1 MTIQE
6 KKWKTAFFI
15 LLSIK
20 GILFILFVILILR
33 LFPTAEG
40 ELFESQPIH
49 TDESLFTIETDKQR
63 FNQFIG
69 QLLAETE
76 SEVPYVI
83 EFGESNLQLRTRFDV
98 MGQEI
103 PLVVYFNPEVEPNG
117 DLLLMVDSFELGLFS
132 LPVDRM
138 LMLLNGTLELE
149 HWIIIYPTEEL
160 VDLKV
165 SELPLDENERMSLR
179 FKTLD
184 MEKDHIILGLYYH

>member
-15 LLSIK
+15 LLSII
-20 GILFILFVILILR
+20 GILFILFFISILR

-40 ELFESQPIH
+40 DLFESQPIH
-49 TDESLFTIETDKQR
+49 TGEALFTIETDKQR

-76 SEVPYVI
+76 SEVPYLI
-83 EFGESNLQLRTRFDV
+83 EFGDSNLQLRTRFDI

-103 PLVVYFNPEVEPNG
+103 PLVIYFNPEVEPNG
-117 DLLLMVDSFELGLFS
+117 DLRLMVDSFELGLFS

-138 LMLLNGTLELE
+138 LMLLNDILELE

-160 VDLKV
+160 VELKV
-165 SELPLDENERMSLR
+165 SEIPLGEDERMSLR
-179 FKTLD
+179 FNTLD
-184 MEKDHIILGLYYH
+184 MKEDYIELGLYYH